1 MIKEKNKYLDWSFKI
16 CLIAIIIALL
26 IHNCTMIKNHNNEK
40 IPTGN
45 VNIIEIKCDKDDQC
59 DTEPK
64 NNNNENSGG
73 KKNNNTK
80 KNSTTTPAS
89 STKKEIESLDF
100 SEKNISIKNGDSLQ
114 LLVIVNPTELSS
126 SKLTWKSDNPEVV
139 TVDENG
145 VITGLS
151 VGKATITVT
160 SENGKTTTCVINVVS
175 NEIPVEKI
183 IVTPNKT
190 NMDVDSV
197 LQLSVKIEPSNATNR
212 DLIWTSSDESIA
224 TVDNKGIVKGLKAGK
239 VTITAKTKDG
249 KVLGTSEI
257 TVEEVFSNDLNVYDS
272 DHKPVVWNGSTDLKI
287 FTNSMYELTDV
298 IAPEDSNTYQFVVK
312 NGTDYQLKYNVKFIE
327 TNTYGINMKYKLKKN
342 DTYLIDHYVKA
353 SELNIPEMLL
363 NTNQNDT
370 YYLEWKWIS
379 SSNDTEIG
387 VMGNAKYGLKIDV
400 KAESVDE

>member
-16 CLIAIIIALL
+16 CLIAIIIVLL
-26 IHNCTMIKNHNNEK
+26 IHNCTMIKNQNNEK

-89 STKKEIESLDF
+89 STKKEIESLNF
-100 SEKNISIKNGDSLQ
+100 SEKNISIKNGDNLQ

-139 TVDENG
+139 SVDENG

-160 SENGKTTTCVINVVS
+160 GENGKTTTCVINVVS

-183 IVTPNKT
+183 MVTPNKT

-327 TNTYGINMKYKLKKN
+327 TNPYGINMKYKLKKN

-370 YYLEWKWIS
+370 YYLEWKWRS